1 MALAQR
7 KENHSDERMRKVR
20 RHATVILTAA
30 VTALAVIVWVA
41 KTLAQ
46 QTGAP
51 SAETKKPEA
60 DF

>member
-1 MALAQR
+1 
-7 KENHSDERMRKVR
+7 MRKVR
-20 RHATVILTAA
+20 RHARVILTAA

>member
-1 MALAQR
+1 
-7 KENHSDERMRKVR
+7 MRKVR
-20 RHATVILTAA
+20 RHARVILTAG
-30 VTALAVIVWVA
+30 VTALTVIIWVA
-41 KTLAQ
+41 KRLGQ